1 MYGSFCQVIVTIRF
15 KWYRCQQ
22 PVMTELFAVGMLLV
36 FLSLPGGDQG
46 CCCRTWVLLGQE
58 VSLPGS

>member
-15 KWYRCQQ
+15 KWYRYQQ

-36 FLSLPGGDQG
+36 FLSLPGGNQG
-46 CCCRTWVLLGQE
+46 CLL
-58 VSLPGS
+58 